1 MTSDAPEL
9 DGSTEDRYAALEL
22 ADDLVI
28 YDREESNAWLQ
39 SDVALD
45 LTA

>member
-1 MTSDAPEL
+1 MTGDAPEL
-9 DGSTEDRYAALEL
+9 DSSGEDRYAALEL

-39 SDVALD
+39 SDFTLD
-45 LTA
+45 LTT